1 MSRTQSKRRHKPA
14 PSVSQKRSLKE
25 VLTSDNAKFLTLSGF
40 FVLLFLTGG
49 SSRPDMAALI
59 VLRPISIL
67 VLGYG
72 LITLTASQMRQYWP
86 VFALVI
92 AMIALA
98 IVQLVPLPPSIWHNL
113 PGHSVFAQI
122 DSILGLQDLW
132 RPWTL
137 DPAGTRNALMSLA
150 VPLAVLVLG
159 AQLGRDH
166 QIRLLSV
173 ILALGA
179 LSVVFATLQLAGDP
193 HGPLYL
199 YRITNDGAAVGLF
212 ANRNHQAVFLSS
224 LIPLLFVWARN
235 TGRSTGSHGRDSH
248 HHAGSLH
255 IVIASAGAAILM
267 LLSLVTGSRAGLMT
281 LLISVLATGALIS
294 FIPPARSSSSAKKQS
309 QLRRFAPLGVGILA
323 LVGFGVLT
331 AVMGRNLALDR
342 LLGSDPGADARA
354 DFTPQTF
361 DLALNNLPWGTGLGS
376 FERVYR
382 MAEPDSLLNP
392 AYANHAHNDFVEI
405 LLTTGLF
412 GIVIASGFAVLLLWR
427 LRILTRQGLA
437 NHILQIASLISL
449 GLLTLAS
456 FVDYPIRTP
465 ALAGFCTL
473 LLVWV
478 FSDAQAVK
486 RPNHP
491 GKEFG

>member
-14 PSVSQKRSLKE
+14 PSVSQKRNLKE
-25 VLTSDNAKFLTLSGF
+25 MLTSDNTKFLTLSGF

-72 LITLTASQMRQYWP
+72 LVTLTTAQIRQYWP
-86 VFALVI
+86 IFALLI
-92 AMIALA
+92 AMVALA
-98 IVQLVPLPPSIWHNL
+98 IVQLVPLPPSIWHAL
-113 PGHSVFAQI
+113 PDRSAFAQI

-137 DPAGTRNALMSLA
+137 DPSGTRNALMSLA
-150 VPLAVLVLG
+150 APLAVLVLV
-159 AQLGRDH
+159 AQLGRDYH
-166 QIRLLSV
+166 TRLLSV

-224 LIPLLFVWARN
+224 LIPLLFVWARSA
-235 TGRSTGSHGRDSH
+235 GWGMSSHGRH
-248 HHAGSLH
+248 NRHHAGSLR
-255 IVIASAGAAILM
+255 IVAASAGAAILM
-267 LLSLVTGSRAGLMT
+267 ILSLVTGSRAGLMT

-294 FIPPARSSSSAKKQS
+294 FTPSPRSSSSAKNQS
-309 QLRRFAPLGVGILA
+309 QLLRVAPLGAAILA
-323 LVGFGVLT
+323 LAGFGVLT

-342 LLGSDPGADARA
+342 LLGSDPSADARA

-382 MAEPDSLLNP
+382 MAEPDSLLSP

-412 GIVIASGFAVLLLWR
+412 GAVIAGSFAIVLLWR
-427 LRILTRQGLA
+427 LQILVREGLK
-437 NHILQIASLISL
+437 NHVLQIASLISL
-449 GLLTLAS
+449 GLLALAS
-456 FVDYPIRTP
+456 FVDYPTRTP
-465 ALAGFCTL
+465 ALAGYCTL

-478 FSDAQAVK
+478 FSDVKAVK
-486 RPNHP
+486 RPNHR
-491 GKEFG
+491 GQELG